1 MSQDRLALYILI
13 AFALLIANLVVSI
26 LVLIS

>member
-1 MSQDRLALYILI
+1 MSQDRMALYILI

-26 LVLIS
+26 PGLMS